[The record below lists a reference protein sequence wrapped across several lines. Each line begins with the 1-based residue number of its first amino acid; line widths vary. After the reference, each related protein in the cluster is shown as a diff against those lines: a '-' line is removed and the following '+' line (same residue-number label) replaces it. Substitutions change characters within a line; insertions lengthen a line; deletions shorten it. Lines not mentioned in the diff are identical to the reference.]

1 MAHRGPGASFIADW
15 LRRSERAL
23 PLGRAPPA
31 RALSD
36 GLARQI
42 AGSLSR
48 GGGSHTTHEMMEALD
63 PNYDSALARSMM
75 DECARLLDAE

>member
-1 MAHRGPGASFIADW
+1 MS
-15 LRRSERAL
+15 
-23 PLGRAPPA
+23 
-31 RALSD
+31 ALSD

-48 GGGSHTTHEMMEALD
+48 EAGLYTTHEMMEALD
-63 PNYDSALARSMM
+63 PNYDSELARSMM